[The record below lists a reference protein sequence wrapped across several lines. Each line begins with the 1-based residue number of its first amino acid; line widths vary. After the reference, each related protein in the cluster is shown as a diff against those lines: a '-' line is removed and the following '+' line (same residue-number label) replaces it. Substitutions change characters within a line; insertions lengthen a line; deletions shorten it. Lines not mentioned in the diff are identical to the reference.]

1 MGRPAKPTGIKRAYL
16 RECFDVLSADPPV
29 LRWRTRPLAHFSN
42 DAASKTFNK
51 ANAGQ
56 VIRAQG
62 DGRGRVSLTRNGD
75 KRVSLDVKTII
86 REIGVTPIG
95 DLQLTHGN
103 APNDRLAEMRDIAGT
118 GPLAAVMRAAI
129 DETGRPLTGLTVM
142 SDENDPYRM
151 DTPAKR
157 LIAQWFAAQVE
168 RFVAPDRRI
177 HVRGV
182 FYACVSAGDVKKP
195 DGEPFLNI
203 AENEMFLGAAA
214 RYARWLG
221 YVPFERL
228 IDNKNDKPIV
238 RLAPVSDDPSAH
250 VWGDDLEIEE
260 RECECGRTIAELDAD
275 TLNVSAGLAHFEPR
289 QPYRLAFFGEKTS
302 LEDVLGPLAEEFG
315 ADLYL
320 MGGHIS
326 DTHLHGMAQSAVN
339 DGRPLVVF
347 TFSDFDPAGYWD
359 MPTIIGRKLQ
369 ALRDFL
375 FPEFR
380 FTVAHAALGPE
391 QVRELDL
398 PSSPLKDG
406 EKRADIWLELYG
418 SEQTE
423 IDALATLQPAELE
436 RIAREA
442 VAPYFDADLAE
453 RVRAAYA
460 AWRERVGA
468 EIAAQVDEDR
478 LDALRVRADPALEEL
493 RAVNGELAEI
503 ASEVTVSEPPAL
515 PEPDMDRLEEA
526 QDECRDAVLID
537 SGMDYVEATDR
548 LRAHSEMVAR
558 RRAK

>member
-1 MGRPAKPTGIKRAYL
+1 MTIMGRPPKPTGIKRAYL

-29 LRWRTRPLAHFSN
+29 LRSRTRPLAHFSN
-42 DAASKTFNK
+42 EAASKTFNK

-56 VIRAQG
+56 VIRLQA
-62 DGRGRVSLTRNGD
+62 DGRGRVSLTCNGD
-75 KRVSLDVKTII
+75 KRVSLDVKMII

-118 GPLAAVMRAAI
+118 GPLAAVMQAAI
-129 DETGRPLTGLTVM
+129 DETGRSLTSLTVM

-157 LIAQWFAAQVE
+157 FIAQWFATQVE
-168 RFVAPDRRI
+168 RFVASGKNI

-182 FYACVSAGDVKKP
+182 FYACVSAGDVVKP

-203 AENEMFLGAAA
+203 AENEAFISAAS

-221 YVPFERL
+221 YVPFEL
-228 IDNKNDKPIV
+228 LVANKNDKPVVIP
-238 RLAPVSDDPSAH
+238 APTADDPSAH
-250 VWGDDLEIEE
+250 VWGDDFD
-260 RECECGRTIAELDAD
+260 IADLDSD
-275 TLNVSAGLAHFEPR
+275 SLGVSAGLLDFEPR
-289 QPYRLAFFGEKTS
+289 QPNRLVFFGEKTS
-302 LEDVLGPLAEEFG
+302 LEDVLGPLAKEFG

-320 MGGHIS
+320 MSGHIS
-326 DTHLHGMAQSAVN
+326 DTYLHQMARDAVA

-375 FPEFR
+375 FPALDFK
-380 FTVAHAALGPE
+380 VVHAALGPE
-391 QVRELDL
+391 QVRELNL
-398 PSSPLKDG
+398 PSSPLKEG
-406 EKRADIWLELYG
+406 EKRAAKWLELYG

-442 VAPYFDADLAE
+442 VRPYFDATLKGRVEAAHIEWQE
-453 RVRAAYA
+453 RANA
-460 AWRERVGA
+460 G
-468 EIAAQVDEDR
+468 IADQIDADAVE
-478 LDALRVRADPALEEL
+478 ALRVRADAALDQLREVNAEL
-493 RAVNGELAEI
+493 DAI
-503 ASEVTVSEPPAL
+503 ANEVVVSDPPDL
-515 PEPDMDRLEEA
+515 PEPDTDMLEEA
-526 QDECRDAVLID
+526 QAERRDAVLID
-537 SGMDYVEATDR
+537 SDMDYVEAVDR
-548 LRAHSEMVAR
+548 LHGHSEMVAR